1 MVASSADREVQI
13 AQLRADRA
21 VQIALFRYRMQ
32 RPGVPLSEARSFRI
46 SLCTDGRISFY
57 NGQLQWT
64 RWHGSWELNQ
74 KTIFMRFHW
83 NGDERNLKLCV
94 CAPQAHA
101 VPQNV
106 WLGMDYKGRRVTM
119 EWWCVYNSAP
129 GFEPWG
135 TDWSTNALVCWMI
148 HAQPPTPPRAIIQPP
163 STASD
168 AEVSQD
174 EPEDFFDTFG
184 SY

>member
-1 MVASSADREVQI
+1 MAASSADREVQI

-57 NGQLQWT
+57 KGQLQWT

-94 CAPQAHA
+94 CAPQDHA

-119 EWWCVYNSAP
+119 EWWCVYNSAL

-135 TDWSTNALVCWMI
+135 DRLEHQRTRLLDDSCTTSHTTSSNHPTALHSIRCRGF
-148 HAQPPTPPRAIIQPP
+148 PR
-163 STASD
+163 
-168 AEVSQD
+168 
-174 EPEDFFDTFG
+174 
-184 SY
+184 